1 MNDTVKIRSKGVSN
15 RDIFSSLFIWII
27 PGNPIIKAQCRRLT
41 MRPSAW
47 TRFILIAFIAVIVAG
62 IVVRK
67 KPVPA
72 SASLKQQPAV
82 AVGQSLS
89 PAGISALHAIAD
101 AARNPNLRWP
111 DFTPY
116 KSEFGKFYST
126 NGYSLNWIQNGK
138 VRPQGLAVIQV
149 LENANTR
156 GLDPEDYDGSRWPT
170 RLSKLGQNPS
180 EQDLVSFDAA
190 LTVSAMRYIRAVHVG
205 RVNPKEF
212 KFQLDMNDGQ
222 FSLSE
227 FVQTKVANSSDP
239 AAEIQKT
246 EPPFPGYKKLLA
258 LLPVYDG
265 YATKDDG
272 EKLQTTTKTVLP
284 GQPYPS
290 LARLGRFLELIGD
303 IPAGT
308 QLDPNATIY
317 EGAFVDGVK
326 HYQSRHGESPTGKLD
341 ARTINELNT
350 PSDVRIRQI
359 KLTLERWRWLPH
371 SFSQPPVVVNL
382 PEYRLRAINPDGTVA
397 FYKNV
402 IIGKAY
408 GHKSPVFEKEI
419 QYVVFRPYW
428 EVTPSIQRNEVVPH
442 IQKDANYIAKHNFQ
456 VITPKGDVVTENV
469 VSPEVLEG
477 LKSGHL
483 LVRQKP
489 GPTNS
494 LGLVKII
501 FPNPDNVYL
510 HGTDVPELFS
520 QDVRD
525 FSHGCIRVEKPAD
538 LVAWVLR
545 NNPGWDLDRVTATMS
560 GDKDNLQ
567 VNLTTRI
574 PVLIVYGTAAVN
586 EENQIR
592 FFDDIY
598 GYDAE
603 LEKALAAGYP
613 YAW

>member
-1 MNDTVKIRSKGVSN
+1 MRGLVLRPRPTIV
-15 RDIFSSLFIWII
+15 
-27 PGNPIIKAQCRRLT
+27 LT
-41 MRPSAW
+41 
-47 TRFILIAFIAVIVAG
+47 IVVVAG
-62 IVVRK
+62 MLVQGEPI
-67 KPVPA
+67 P
-72 SASLKQQPAV
+72 SFFV
-82 AVGQSLS
+82 APPDLFVGQSLS
-89 PAGISALHAIAD
+89 PAGVSALRGIVD
-101 AARNPNLRWP
+101 SARNADLRWS

-116 KSEFGKFYST
+116 KTEFAKFYEMNS
-126 NGYSLNWIQNGK
+126 YSLVWVQNGR
-138 VRPQGLAVIQV
+138 VRSQGLAVIE
-149 LENANTR
+149 LLKNANAK
-156 GLDPEDYDGSRWPT
+156 GLDPEDYDGSRWQG
-170 RLSKLGQNPS
+170 RLRKLGQSPS
-180 EQDLVSFDAA
+180 EQDLISFDTA

-212 KFQLDMNDGQ
+212 KFQLDVEGLQ
-222 FSLSE
+222 LPLAE
-227 FVQTKVANSSDP
+227 FVQTHVLNASDP
-239 AAEIQKT
+239 VAEIQKT
-246 EPPFPGYKKLLA
+246 EPPFLGYKKLLA
-258 LLPVYDG
+258 LLPVYEG
-265 YATKDDG
+265 YAKQDDG
-272 EKLQTTTKTVLP
+272 QKLPMITKTVRP
-284 GQPYPS
+284 GQPYAD
-290 LARLGRFLELIGD
+290 LARLGRFLQVIGD
-303 IPAGT
+303 IPADV
-308 QLDPNATIY
+308 QLNSNATIY
-317 EGAFVDGVK
+317 EGALVDGVK
-326 HYQSRHGESPTGKLD
+326 HYQDRHGETPTGNLD

-350 PSDVRIRQI
+350 PPAARIRQI
-359 KLTLERWRWLPH
+359 KLTLERWRWVQH
-371 SFSQPPVVVNL
+371 SFPQPPVVVNL
-382 PEYRLRAINPDGTVA
+382 PEYRLRAMNPDGTVA

-408 GHKSPVFEKEI
+408 GHKSPIFEKEI

-428 EVTPSIQRNEVVPH
+428 EVTPSIQRNEIVPH
-442 IQKDANYIAKHNFQ
+442 IQKDPNYIAKHNFE
-456 VITPKGDVVTENV
+456 VVTTKGEVVTDNQ

-477 LKSGHL
+477 IKSGHL
-483 LVRQKP
+483 MVRQKP

-520 QDVRD
+520 QDIRD

-545 NNPGWDLDRVTATMS
+545 NNPGWDWERVKATMN

-567 VNLTTRI
+567 VNLVTRI

-613 YAW
+613 YSW

>member
-1 MNDTVKIRSKGVSN
+1 MNGLTRRVKCAV
-15 RDIFSSLFIWII
+15 F
-27 PGNPIIKAQCRRLT
+27 
-41 MRPSAW
+41 
-47 TRFILIAFIAVIVAG
+47 LI
-62 IVVRK
+62 IVVIAASS
-67 KPVPA
+67 VVSAATDSA
-72 SASLKQQPAV
+72 SAQQQPAV
-82 AVGQSLS
+82 LTGQILT
-89 PAGISALHAIAD
+89 PAGLSALHSVAD
-101 AARNPNLRWP
+101 SGRNADLRWP

-116 KSEFGKFYST
+116 KTEFARLYAMNS
-126 NGYSLNWIQNGK
+126 YSLVWVQNGA
-138 VRPQGLAVIQV
+138 VRSQGLAVIE
-149 LENANTR
+149 LLKNANAK
-156 GLDPEDYDGSRWPT
+156 GLDPEDYDGPRWQG
-170 RLSKLGQNPS
+170 RVLKLDQKPS
-180 EQDLVSFDAA
+180 EQDLVSFDTA
-190 LTVSAMRYIRAVHVG
+190 LTVSTMRYIRAVHVG

-212 KFQLDMNDGQ
+212 KFQLDVDGLQ
-222 FSLSE
+222 LPLADFIQSHVLTA
-227 FVQTKVANSSDP
+227 VDP
-239 AAEIQKT
+239 VAEIEKT

-258 LLPVYDG
+258 LLPVYEG
-265 YATKDDG
+265 YAKQDDG
-272 EKLQTTTKTVLP
+272 QKLPAVTKTVRP
-284 GQPYPS
+284 GQPYAGVPR
-290 LARLGRFLELIGD
+290 LARFLQIIGD
-303 IPAGT
+303 IPADA
-308 QLDPNATIY
+308 QLNPDATIY
-317 EGAFVDGVK
+317 EGALVDGVK
-326 HYQSRHGESPTGKLD
+326 HYQARHGENPTGNLD
-341 ARTINELNT
+341 ARTIAELNT
-350 PSDVRIRQI
+350 PPADRIRQI
-359 KLTLERWRWLPH
+359 RLTLERWRWVPH
-371 SFSQPPVVVNL
+371 SFTQPPVVVNL
-382 PEYRLRAINPDGTVA
+382 PEYRLRAMNPDGTVA

-428 EVTPSIQRNEVVPH
+428 EVTPTIQRSEIVPH
-442 IQKDANYIAKHNFQ
+442 IQKDPNYIAKHNFE
-456 VITPKGDVVTENV
+456 VVTPRGEV
-469 VSPEVLEG
+469 VTDSQVSAEVLENIR
-477 LKSGHL
+477 SGHL

-501 FPNPDNVYL
+501 FPNPENVYL

-545 NNPGWDLDRVTATMS
+545 NNSGWDLDRVKATMN
-560 GDKDNLQ
+560 GAKDNLQ

-574 PVLIVYGTAAVN
+574 PVLIVYGTATVN